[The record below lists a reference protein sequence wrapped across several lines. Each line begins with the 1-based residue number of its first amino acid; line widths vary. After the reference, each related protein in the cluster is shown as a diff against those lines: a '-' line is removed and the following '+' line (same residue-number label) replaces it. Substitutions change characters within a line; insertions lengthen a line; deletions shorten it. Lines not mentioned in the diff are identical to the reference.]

1 MRDPK
6 EPVSCPELTT
16 SFDNIPQFLFP
27 HANQRL
33 SKKKK
38 KKNSNIEV
46 NSTCWLL
53 AAPIAYLY

>member
-6 EPVSCPELTT
+6 EPVSCPELTA

-33 SKKKK
+33 SE

-53 AAPIAYLY
+53 APIAYLY